1 MKLLSKLSALCLGL
15 VMLIGCR
22 FPGQDQHEH
31 PPYKSPQGFWEPI
44 PTQFAPAVI
53 EPIPTKFE
61 PAQTEPL

>member
-1 MKLLSKLSALCLGL
+1 
-15 VMLIGCR
+15 MLIGCR